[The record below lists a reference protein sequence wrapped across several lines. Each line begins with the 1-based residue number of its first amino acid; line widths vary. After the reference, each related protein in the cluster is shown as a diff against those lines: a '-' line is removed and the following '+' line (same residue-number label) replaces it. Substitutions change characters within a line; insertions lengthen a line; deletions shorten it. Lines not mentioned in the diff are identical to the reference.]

1 LIDVEETSEKE
12 HRTIPL
18 LSDDTGCDAK
28 GDTSQK
34 DAFIRSSCFARFS
47 RRTNVISLI
56 IDAVLASPLPKR
68 SDKRR
73 PMSSLDD
80 LTSDPGFGAT
90 VRQFTA
96 RQRLFDRYV
105 LKEILGRGGMGIVW
119 LAVDEQLERDVA
131 LKFLPEMVA
140 FDEQAVSDLKRET
153 KKSQELRHHHI
164 VQVYDFVSDKQNA
177 CIAMEYVDGSALSA
191 IKARQLQRCFEVDEI
206 RDWVEQL
213 CEALAYAHGRAR
225 VVHRDLKP
233 ANLMVN
239 SKGELKITDFG
250 IARSLSDAA
259 TMITGT
265 QRTSGTLVYMSPQQL
280 DGEKASHLDD
290 IYSLGATLYEL
301 LTSKPPFYTGQ
312 IDRQIHEKVPMT
324 IALRRPELGIMG
336 GVIPQNWEGTIAS
349 CLAKEPARRPQSAT
363 EVAEQLRQR
372 PAAVAVTPAPLAP
385 PPPLPP
391 PAPLP
396 PLAPQPLVNRGPR
409 VAPSPLFLVAAA
421 AALLLIGVTAVVTW
435 HFIYYL
441 PEQRRQDADQA
452 ARSAESLRAE
462 HPAKVRGSLLV
473 NTEPA
478 GAEVT
483 LGEQTQKSPTL
494 FANLSIGPSHLK
506 ISLDGY
512 QPLERDVDIKENEI
526 SNPGVLRLQRSIGSA
541 RIDSQPESLEF
552 ELIDADG
559 GRRTGTTPALLANIP
574 TGMAHVMYKPS
585 GTASHTEQLTIDS
598 RSTATLTWRV
608 PEQRLHTVSD
618 YVTTAPSP
626 PATDWQLNS
635 SATSAPAATL
645 GEYTYKG
652 MVGPY
657 EAAFRLKFELGER
670 VSGSYTMPVNKGLVL
685 RLEGRNPKGKLF
697 LDEYTRER
705 LSAHIELT
713 LNSSGN
719 EIRWEG
725 TMYNTPPDNRVFP
738 VSFTRSR

>member
-1 LIDVEETSEKE
+1 
-12 HRTIPL
+12 
-18 LSDDTGCDAK
+18 
-28 GDTSQK
+28 
-34 DAFIRSSCFARFS
+34 
-47 RRTNVISLI
+47 
-56 IDAVLASPLPKR
+56 
-68 SDKRR
+68 
-73 PMSSLDD
+73 MSSRDD

-90 VRQFTA
+90 VRQLTA
-96 RQRLFDRYV
+96 SQRLFDRYV

-177 CIAMEYVDGSALSA
+177 CISMEYVDGSALSA
-191 IKARQLQRCFEVDEI
+191 IKARKPQRCFEVDEI

-239 SKGELKITDFG
+239 GKGELKITDFG

-280 DGEKASHLDD
+280 NGEKASHLDD

-324 IALRRPELGIMG
+324 IALRRPELGISG
-336 GVIPQNWEGTIAS
+336 GVIPQNWEWTIAA
-349 CLAKEPARRPQSAT
+349 CLAKEASRRPQSAT

-372 PAAVAVTPAPLAP
+372 PAAVAVTPAPLT
-385 PPPLPP
+385 PL
-391 PAPLP
+391 AA
-396 PLAPQPLVNRGPR
+396 LAPQPLVTRGPR
-409 VAPSPLFLVAAA
+409 VAPSNLFLVAAA
-421 AALLLIGVTAVVTW
+421 AALLLVGVTAVVTW

-441 PEQRRQDADQA
+441 PEQRRQDVDQA
-452 ARSAESLRAE
+452 ARSAETLRAE
-462 HPAKVRGSLLV
+462 HSTTPRGSLLV

-494 FANLSIGPSHLK
+494 FAKLSIGPSRLR
-506 ISLDGY
+506 ITLDGY

-526 SNPGVLRLQRSIGSA
+526 SNPGVLRLQRATGSA
-541 RIDSQPESLEF
+541 QIGSQPESLEF
-552 ELIDADG
+552 ELIDTDG
-559 GRRTGTTPALLANIP
+559 GRHPGTTPALLANIP
-574 TGMAHVMYKPS
+574 TGLAQVMYKPP
-585 GTASHTEQLTIDS
+585 GTASHTEHITIDA

-608 PEQRLHTVSD
+608 PERPHTVSD
-618 YVTTAPSP
+618 YVTTAPIA
-626 PATDWQLNS
+626 PAPDWQLNP

-645 GEYTYKG
+645 SEYTYKG

-685 RLEGRNPKGKLF
+685 RLEGRNPKGKLY
-697 LDEYTRER
+697 LDEYTHER